1 MVLVEQ
7 GNMLLSDGKTE
18 IPKFCIAQINYSYA
32 GMSFCRWTKLL
43 FTNFG
48 LPKIF
53 SGDKTLQ
60 IWLSELVWRARAGQG
75 NLILSHP
82 PFLF

>member
-32 GMSFCRWTKLL
+32 SMSFCRWTKLL

-53 SGDKTLQ
+53 SADKTLQ
-60 IWLSELVWRARAGQG
+60 IWLLRAGLAGQGRAGQPD
-75 NLILSHP
+75 NQPSAI
-82 PFLF
+82 FV